1 MLAGPS
7 DSNPETDNPTS
18 LLLPL
23 NPAMYR
29 PVIKIPI
36 KNTNIPGN
44 HSPTGKII
52 GIAVPVNDHILLL
65 YNPVFVITKTE
76 TATLN
81 NQKNSLRNFL
91 SLVRLP

>member
-1 MLAGPS
+1 
-7 DSNPETDNPTS
+7 
-18 LLLPL
+18 
-23 NPAMYR
+23 MYR

-36 KNTNIPGN
+36 KNTNIQGN

-52 GIAVPVNDHILLL
+52 DIAVPVNDHILLL
-65 YNPVFVITKTE
+65 CNPVFAITKTE